1 MTAPSS
7 VTAPSFMTASGLMTV
22 TTFTRVTPVAAP
34 GTRQVHLWTVPLD
47 GPAAD
52 TAAALAPSVLDP
64 GERRRATR
72 LLLPEDR
79 RRWTTARVTL
89 RRVLGAYTGL
99 PPARIAFAYG
109 RHGRPRLDGP
119 GGRRLRFN
127 LTHSRDRALLAVCRD
142 TPVGA
147 DLEHLDAGPPD
158 EGGLD
163 ELAEAVL
170 APPELGAYRRLPYP
184 DRRAALLRRWTGKE
198 ALLKATGRGVTL
210 SAVRRVTV
218 PDGAGPAYGVP
229 GAWTLLRPA
238 PGGPYTAAIAVPR
251 DTRTGNDKDWE
262 VVEIVPADFNDAV
275 DRAVDHG

>member
-1 MTAPSS
+1 
-7 VTAPSFMTASGLMTV
+7 MTASVLTTA
-22 TTFTRVTPVAAP
+22 TTFTTITPVAAP
-34 GTRQVHLWTVPLD
+34 GPWQVHLWTVPLD
-47 GPAAD
+47 GPAAH
-52 TAAALAPSVLDP
+52 TAAALAPLVLDP
-64 GERRRATR
+64 GERRRAAR

-79 RRWTTARVTL
+79 RRWTTARVAL

-99 PPARIAFAYG
+99 PPARITFAYG
-109 RHGRPRLDGP
+109 RHGRPRLDGT
-119 GGRRLRFN
+119 GDRHLHFN

-158 EGGLD
+158 DRGLD

-170 APPELGAYRRLPYP
+170 APPELGAYRELPYP

-210 SAVRRVTV
+210 AGVRRVTV

-229 GAWTLLRPA
+229 GEWTLLRPEQA
-238 PGGPYTAAIAVPR
+238 GPYTAAIAVPR
-251 DTRTGNDKDWE
+251 DVRTGNDKDWE
-262 VVEIVPADFNDAV
+262 VVENVHAEINDAV
-275 DRAVDHG
+275 DHG